1 MIENDKY
8 DRNYA
13 TQEFREHG
21 ETWIQER
28 FAGKFNTIFDV
39 GANIGEWT
47 NMTRHYHP
55 NADIHMFEIVPHT
68 YRRLLNNI
76 QIDGKMYPNSFGLL
90 DQAGPVPMKHKTTYD
105 ALSTIVTDVRLDES
119 IPITG
124 LAFTGDQY
132 VQSRGI
138 DVIDYLK
145 IDTEGAEGKVF
156 HGFYNTFRG
165 GKVRVVQFEY
175 SFICVLTKWLLIDS
189 YKFFEPLGFKLG
201 RLRPDHIEFH
211 DYTLIDEDFKG
222 PEYIAVHESA
232 WKDFGL

>member
-1 MIENDKY
+1 MTYNRE
-8 DRNYA
+8 YA
-13 TQEFREHG
+13 MSEFQEHG
-21 ETWIQER
+21 ETWIQQR

-47 NMTRHYHP
+47 HMTRQYQP
-55 NADIHMFEIVPHT
+55 QADIHMFEIVPHT
-68 YRRLLNNI
+68 YKRLLNNI
-76 QIDGKMYPNSFGLL
+76 QIDDKMYPNGFGLL
-90 DQAGPVPMKHKTTYD
+90 DECGSVPMKYKTTYD
-105 ALSTIVTDVRLDES
+105 ALSTIVTDLRLDES

-132 VQSRGI
+132 VESRGI
-138 DVIDYLK
+138 QTIDYLK

-156 HGFYNTFRG
+156 HGFHNSFKQ

-175 SFICVLTKWLLIDS
+175 SFICVLTKWMLIDS

-201 RLRPDHIEFH
+201 RLKPDHIHFH
-211 DYTLIDEDFKG
+211 DYSLLDEDFKG

-232 WKDFGL
+232 WNDFGL

>member
-1 MIENDKY
+1 MSNTY

-13 TQEFREHG
+13 LQEFREHG
-21 ETWIQER
+21 ETWIQQR
-28 FAGKFNTIFDV
+28 FSGKFNTIFDV

-47 NMTRHYHP
+47 NMTRSYQP
-55 NADIHMFEIVPHT
+55 NADIHMFEIVPQT
-68 YRRLLNNI
+68 YHRLLNNI
-76 QIDGKMYPNSFGLL
+76 EIDDRMYSNSFGLL
-90 DQAGPVPMKHKTTYD
+90 DVAGPVPMKHKTTYD
-105 ALSTIVTDVRLDES
+105 ALSTIVTDVRLDDS
-119 IPITG
+119 VPLTG

-145 IDTEGAEGKVF
+145 VDTEGAEGKVF
-156 HGFYNTFRG
+156 QGFYNTFKE

-175 SFICVLTKWLLIDS
+175 SFICVLTKWMLIDS

-201 RLRPDHIEFH
+201 RLKPDHIEFH

-222 PEYIAVHESA
+222 PEYVAVHESA